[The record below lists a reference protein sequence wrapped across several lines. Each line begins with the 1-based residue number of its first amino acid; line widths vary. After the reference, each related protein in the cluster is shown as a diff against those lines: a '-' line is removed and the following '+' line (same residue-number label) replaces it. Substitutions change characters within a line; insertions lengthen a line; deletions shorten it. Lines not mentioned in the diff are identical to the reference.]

1 MSHLNDIIRLSTD
14 YLESLGML
22 DPSQSSYSANGTKKV
37 ALVLSGGGSKGAYS
51 VGVVNALS
59 SLGIHP
65 DIVCGT
71 SSGALSAA
79 MVVAGEEQKLR
90 DIWRHLTA
98 EKVYSRMWK
107 LSFIASFFGN
117 FTYPYF
123 SSKPLLNLIRSSV
136 NFEKVKNSAKKL
148 IVSAFD
154 LVTGKVIR
162 FYNDNPRL
170 DLCLLASASIP
181 VIFPPVKVENHI
193 LVDGGVTD
201 NVPFKTAIENGATKI
216 YAVINSRREDFA
228 NKKIRNNL
236 ALTITLLEASQ
247 YAILLDDAHH
257 LNRINSL
264 YPRGE
269 LHPVEMVLLQPSK
282 SLELGTLEFSN
293 SYKLQ
298 RAIEMGYE
306 DTMKLLST
314 NVQGH
319 ALTVKA

>member
-1 MSHLNDIIRLSTD
+1 MNPTH
-14 YLESLGML
+14 
-22 DPSQSSYSANGTKKV
+22 PSSSDNGKRKV

-51 VGVVNALS
+51 VGVVNALCD
-59 SLGIHP
+59 LGIHP

-79 MVVAGEEQKLR
+79 MVVAGEERKLLE
-90 DIWRHLTA
+90 IWEHLTT
-98 EKVYSRMWK
+98 EQVYSRMWK
-107 LSFIASFFGN
+107 MSFIASFFGN

-123 SSKPLLNLIRSSV
+123 SSKPLLDLIRNSV
-136 NFEKVKNSAKKL
+136 NFDKVRTSSKKL

-154 LVTGKVIR
+154 LVTGRVFR
-162 FYNDNPRL
+162 FYNDSPHL

-181 VIFPPVKVENHI
+181 VIFPPVRVDDHV

-201 NVPFKTAIENGATKI
+201 NVPFKTAIESGATQI
-216 YAVINSRREDFA
+216 YAAINSRREDFA

-269 LHPVEMVLLQPSK
+269 LHPVEMILLQPSK

-293 SYKLQ
+293 SYKLK
-298 RAIEMGYE
+298 RAIELGYE
-306 DTMKLLST
+306 DTLKLLSR
-314 NVQGH
+314 NANESEQR
-319 ALTVKA
+319 AQSPSLKAGLASQST

>member
-1 MSHLNDIIRLSTD
+1 MNSA
-14 YLESLGML
+14 
-22 DPSQSSYSANGTKKV
+22 DPSLAGNGKQKI

-51 VGVVNALS
+51 VGVVNALRDS
-59 SLGIHP
+59 GIHP

-79 MVVAGEEQKLR
+79 MVVAGEEEKLR
-90 DIWRHLTA
+90 EIWQHLTT

-107 LSFIASFFGN
+107 LSFLASFFGN
-117 FTYPYF
+117 FTYPIF
-123 SSKPLLNLIRSSV
+123 SSKPLLDLIRGSV
-136 NFEKVKNSAKKL
+136 NFDKVKASPKKL

-154 LVTGKVIR
+154 LVSGKVLR
-162 FYNDNPRL
+162 FYNDSPHL

-181 VIFPPVKVENHI
+181 VIFPPVRVGDHVM
-193 LVDGGVTD
+193 VDGGVTD

-228 NKKIRNNL
+228 NRKIRNNL

-247 YAILLDDAHH
+247 YAILLDDAQH

-269 LHPVEMVLLQPSK
+269 LHPVDMVLLQPSK

-293 SYKLQ
+293 SYKLK
-298 RAIEMGYE
+298 RAIELGYA
-306 DTMKLLST
+306 DTMNFLSV
-314 NVQGH
+314 NSPNDP
-319 ALTVKA
+319 LTLKAQPIPISNPTPQHTD

>member
-1 MSHLNDIIRLSTD
+1 MINSI
-14 YLESLGML
+14 
-22 DPSQSSYSANGTKKV
+22 QSPFSRNGNKKV

-59 SLGIHP
+59 DLGIHP
-65 DIVCGT
+65 EIVCGT

-79 MVVAGEEQKLR
+79 MVVAGDEKKLLE
-90 DIWRHLTA
+90 IWKHLTA
-98 EKVYSRMWK
+98 EQVYSRMWK

-136 NFEKVKNSAKKL
+136 DFDKVKNSTKKL

-154 LVTGKVIR
+154 LATGTVIR
-162 FYNDNPRL
+162 FYNDNPHL

-181 VIFPPVKVENHI
+181 VIFPPIRVDNHV

-201 NVPFKTAIENGATKI
+201 NVPFKTAIEHGATKI

-228 NKKIRNNL
+228 NKKTRNNL

-257 LNRINSL
+257 LNRINDL

-306 DTMKLLST
+306 DTMKILS
-314 NVQGH
+314 QDAAH
-319 ALTVKA
+319 EAALTLKAQ

>member
-1 MSHLNDIIRLSTD
+1 MNPAN
-14 YLESLGML
+14 
-22 DPSQSSYSANGTKKV
+22 PSFSGNGIPKV

-51 VGVVNALS
+51 VGVVNALCER
-59 SLGIHP
+59 GIHA

-79 MVVAGEEQKLR
+79 MVVAGEEKKLR
-90 DIWRHLTA
+90 EIWQHLTT

-107 LSFIASFFGN
+107 LSFLASFFGN
-117 FTYPYF
+117 FTYPFF
-123 SSKPLLNLIRSSV
+123 SSKPLLDLIRESV
-136 NFEKVKNSAKKL
+136 DFEKVKNSPKKL

-154 LVTGKVIR
+154 LVTGKVLR
-162 FYNDNPRL
+162 FYNDSPHL

-181 VIFPPVKVENHI
+181 VIFPPVRVGDHV

-201 NVPFKTAIENGATKI
+201 NVPFKTAIESGATRI

-293 SYKLQ
+293 SYKLK
-298 RAIEMGYE
+298 RAIELGYE
-306 DTMKLLST
+306 DTMKFLSV
-314 NVQGH
+314 NAPNKPLAIQ
-319 ALTVKA
+319 A

>member
-1 MSHLNDIIRLSTD
+1 MMN
-14 YLESLGML
+14 
-22 DPSQSSYSANGTKKV
+22 PANSSFSGNGKPKV
-37 ALVLSGGGSKGAYS
+37 ALVLSGGGAKGAYS

-59 SLGIHP
+59 DKGIHP
-65 DIVCGT
+65 EIVCGT

-79 MVVAGEEQKLR
+79 MVVAGEEKKLCE
-90 DIWRHLTA
+90 IWQNLTA

-107 LSFIASFFGN
+107 LSFVASFFGN
-117 FTYPYF
+117 YTYPFF
-123 SSKPLLNLIRSSV
+123 SSKPLLNLVRESV
-136 NFEKVKNSAKKL
+136 DFEKVRNSSKKL

-154 LVTGKVIR
+154 LVSGKVLR
-162 FYNDNPRL
+162 FYNDSPNL

-181 VIFPPVKVENHI
+181 VIFPPVRIGDHVM
-193 LVDGGVTD
+193 VDGGVTD
-201 NVPFKTAIENGATKI
+201 NVPFKTAIENGATRI

-293 SYKLQ
+293 SYKLK
-298 RAIEMGYE
+298 RAIELGYE
-306 DTMKLLST
+306 DTMQFLSV
-314 NVQGH
+314 N
-319 ALTVKA
+319 APNDRLTIKA

>member
-1 MSHLNDIIRLSTD
+1 MINSI
-14 YLESLGML
+14 
-22 DPSQSSYSANGTKKV
+22 QSPFSENGNKKV

-59 SLGIHP
+59 DLGIHP
-65 DIVCGT
+65 EIVCGT

-79 MVVAGEEQKLR
+79 MVVAGDEKKLL
-90 DIWRHLTA
+90 DIWKHLTT
-98 EKVYSRMWK
+98 EQVYSRMWK

-136 NFEKVKNSAKKL
+136 DFDKVKNSDTKL

-154 LVTGKVIR
+154 LTTGKVIR
-162 FYNDNPRL
+162 FYNDNLHL

-181 VIFPPVKVENHI
+181 VIFPPVRVDNHV

-201 NVPFKTAIENGATKI
+201 NVPFKTAIEHGATKI

-228 NKKIRNNL
+228 NKKNRNNL

-257 LNRINSL
+257 LNRINNL
-264 YPRGE
+264 YPQGD
-269 LHPVEMVLLQPSK
+269 LHSVEMVILQPSK

-293 SYKLQ
+293 SYKLR

-306 DTMKLLST
+306 DTMKILSRDAT
-314 NVQGH
+314 H
-319 ALTVKA
+319 EAALTLKS

>member
-1 MSHLNDIIRLSTD
+1 MNPPKP
-14 YLESLGML
+14 
-22 DPSQSSYSANGTKKV
+22 PSSDNGSKRNGSKSE

-59 SLGIHP
+59 DLGIHP
-65 DIVCGT
+65 KIVCGT

-79 MVVAGEEQKLR
+79 MVVAGEEKKLLE
-90 DIWRHLTA
+90 IWKNLTT
-98 EKVYSRMWK
+98 EQVYSRMWK

-117 FTYPYF
+117 FTYPFF
-123 SSKPLLNLIRSSV
+123 SSKPLLDLIRSSV
-136 NFEKVKNSAKKL
+136 DFDKVKDSSKKL

-154 LVTGKVIR
+154 LVSGKVIR
-162 FYNDNPRL
+162 FYNDHPNL
-170 DLCLLASASIP
+170 DRCLLASASIP
-181 VIFPPVKVENHI
+181 VIFPPVRVDSHV

-201 NVPFKTAIENGATKI
+201 NVPFKTAIEHGATKI

-269 LHPVEMVLLQPSK
+269 LHEVEMVLLQPSK

-293 SYKLQ
+293 RYKLQ

-306 DTMKLLST
+306 DTMKFLSVDT
-314 NVQGH
+314 RER
-319 ALTVKA
+319 AMTLEA